1 MSMGPLVEIPPG
13 YCFIPSC
20 GQKQTPTSSISHSR
34 TTSTTIIFGPTFT
47 ASVAHS
53 KRSATE
59 ASVEPIIGTHSFSG
73 FPTDAPVPVGAG
85 PICIVYCEW
94 ARMQNSGKTHATTQ
108 TPDPSPSLMPAI
120 RPTSDSMTTST
131 MMSVSKSTIDI
142 SVSPILSL
150 VIPTPSPS
158 LTISPPPII
167 SVATD
172 SPRFTCPPVSHKPNT
187 ASITG
192 FALAGL
198 FGLAVLLGLAWLITR
213 QIRRVKAKLNKRT
226 MGVHRDLE
234 REIHE
239 RNGGRGIPEMGRSGE
254 DGVV

>member
-1 MSMGPLVEIPPG
+1 M
-13 YCFIPSC
+13 
-20 GQKQTPTSSISHSR
+20 QTSTSLSQSR
-34 TTSTTIIFGPTFT
+34 TTSTTTIFGPTFT

-59 ASVEPIIGTHSFSG
+59 AGVVPIIGTRSFSG

-94 ARMQNSGKTHATTQ
+94 ARMQNSGKTYATNH
-108 TPDPSPSLMPAI
+108 TPNPSPGLMPAI

-131 MMSVSKSTIDI
+131 MISVSKSTIDM
-142 SVSPILSL
+142 SVSTTLSSM
-150 VIPTPSPS
+150 ISTTSPS
-158 LTISPPPII
+158 LTTSPPLIVSIP
-167 SVATD
+167 TD
-172 SPRFTCPPVSHKPNT
+172 SPFLAPPPALHRPS
-187 ASITG
+187 AGRITG

-213 QIRRVKAKLNKRT
+213 QIRKVKAKLNKRT

-239 RNGGRGIPEMGRSGE
+239 RDGGRGIPEMGRSGGRGLF
-254 DGVV
+254 DGEPEAVGSGKGGKERETLTR